1 MGLMRPKTADLDIVE
16 RSFYNDLS
24 HPNNGKSF
32 MSLIHIS
39 NLSKHFQVLNR
50 REGLSGAFRDLFSGD
65 YRNVKAVDG
74 ISLDIEAGEIV
85 GYIGPNGAGKSTT
98 IKMMTGILKP
108 SGGTIEINGIA
119 PYDNRIRQAQIMGVV
134 FGQRTQLWWD
144 LPVIESFK
152 ILKEIY
158 KVDQKTF
165 DDHMGLFNEL
175 VDLKKLYSQQVR
187 TLSLGQRMLCDIT
200 ASFLHNPQVV
210 FLDEPTIGLDISVK
224 AKMRSVIKELNST
237 RNTTIILTTH
247 DLGDVEALCQRI
259 IIIDKGLI
267 LFDGDIKKVNSLFGA
282 YRTLKLQ
289 IDGYNE
295 STPQLLSDKFTER
308 FGAGHGI
315 TIANPEEFWTD
326 VTIDQA
332 RTPLADV
339 LNFVMTSFTVSDV
352 RIVEIS
358 MENVVQQV
366 YDGALR

>member
-1 MGLMRPKTADLDIVE
+1 
-16 RSFYNDLS
+16 
-24 HPNNGKSF
+24 
-32 MSLIHIS
+32 MSLIHIKD
-39 NLSKHFQVLNR
+39 LTKHFKILNR

-65 YRNVKAVDG
+65 YRTIEAVAG
-74 ISLDIEAGEIV
+74 ISFDIEPGEIV

-108 SGGTIEINGIA
+108 TGGVIQVNGLA
-119 PYDNRIRQAQIMGVV
+119 PYDNRIRQAQITGVV

-165 DDHMGLFNEL
+165 DHHMDMFNDLVGLRS
-175 VDLKKLYSQQVR
+175 LYSQQVR

-224 AKMRSVIKELNST
+224 AKIRSVIQGLN
-237 RNTTIILTTH
+237 REHNTTIILTTH

-259 IIIDKGLI
+259 IIIDKGKI
-267 LFDGDIKKVNSLFGA
+267 LYDGHIKRVHELFGA

-289 IDGYNE
+289 IDSFTD
-295 STPQLLSDKFTER
+295 STFRTLTDKLSEKFGTE
-308 FGAGHGI
+308 HGI
-315 TIANPEEFWTD
+315 TIAETEEFWTD

-332 RTPLADV
+332 RTPLSDV
-339 LNFVMTSFTVSDV
+339 LSFVITTFPVSDV

-358 MENVVQQV
+358 MENVVRKV
-366 YDGALR
+366 YDGALA

>member
-1 MGLMRPKTADLDIVE
+1 
-16 RSFYNDLS
+16 
-24 HPNNGKSF
+24 
-32 MSLIHIS
+32 MSLIQIQ
-39 NLSKHFQVLNR
+39 NLSKHFKILNR
-50 REGLSGAFRDLFSGD
+50 REGLSGAFKDLFSGD
-65 YRNVKAVDG
+65 FRSVKAVDG
-74 ISLDIEAGEIV
+74 ISFDINAGEIV

-108 SGGTIEINGIA
+108 TDGTILINDHV
-119 PYDNRIRQAQIMGVV
+119 PYTNRIKQAQIMGVV

-165 DDHMGLFNEL
+165 DRHMDMFNEL
-175 VDLKKLYSQQVR
+175 VGLKALYSQQAR

-224 AKMRSVIKELNST
+224 AKIRTVIKELNRE

-247 DLGDVEALCQRI
+247 DLGDVEALCHRI
-259 IIIDKGLI
+259 IIIDKGKI
-267 LFDGDIKKVNSLFGA
+267 LYDGDIKKVNALFGA
-282 YRTLKLQ
+282 YRTIKVQINDFNETTIASLKNKL
-289 IDGYNE
+289 
-295 STPQLLSDKFTER
+295 TER
-308 FGAGHGI
+308 FGKDHGI
-315 TIANPEEFWTD
+315 IVAETEEFWTD

-332 RTPLADV
+332 RTPLSDV
-339 LNFVMTSFTVSDV
+339 LGFVMSNFAVSDV

-366 YDGALR
+366 YDGALG

>member
-1 MGLMRPKTADLDIVE
+1 
-16 RSFYNDLS
+16 
-24 HPNNGKSF
+24 
-32 MSLIHIS
+32 MSLIHIKD
-39 NLSKHFQVLNR
+39 LSKHFKILNR
-50 REGLSGAFRDLFSGD
+50 REGLGGAFRDLFSGNF
-65 YRNVKAVDG
+65 RTVEAVAG
-74 ISLDIEAGEIV
+74 ISFDIEAGEIV

-108 SGGTIEINGIA
+108 TGGAIQVNGLA
-119 PYDNRIRQAQIMGVV
+119 PYENRIHQAQIMGVV

-158 KVDQKTF
+158 KVDQRTF
-165 DDHMGLFNEL
+165 DKHMGLFNEL
-175 VDLKKLYSQQVR
+175 VGLNALYSQQVR
-187 TLSLGQRMLCDIT
+187 TLSLGQRMLCDIA

-224 AKMRSVIKELNST
+224 AKIRSLIKTLNSD

-259 IIIDKGLI
+259 IIIDKGKL
-267 LFDGDIKKVNSLFGA
+267 LYDGDIKRVNALFGA

-289 IDGYNE
+289 IDNF
-295 STPQLLSDKFTER
+295 TDATLQTLKDKLTEC

-315 TIANPEEFWTD
+315 TISETEEFWTD

-332 RTPLADV
+332 RTPLSDV
-339 LNFVMTSFTVSDV
+339 LSFVMKNFQVIDV

-358 MENVVQQV
+358 MENVVRKV
-366 YDGALR
+366 YDGALG

>member
-1 MGLMRPKTADLDIVE
+1 
-16 RSFYNDLS
+16 
-24 HPNNGKSF
+24 
-32 MSLIHIS
+32 MSLIHVKD
-39 NLSKHFQVLNR
+39 LSKHFKILNR
-50 REGLSGAFRDLFSGD
+50 REGLGGAFRDLFSGD
-65 YRNVKAVDG
+65 YRTVKAVDG
-74 ISLDIEAGEIV
+74 ISFDIETGEIV

-108 SGGTIEINGIA
+108 SGGTLQINGVA
-119 PYDNRIRQAQIMGVV
+119 PYENRIRQAQIMGVV

-165 DDHMGLFNEL
+165 DEHMGLFNDL
-175 VDLKKLYSQQVR
+175 VDLKALYSQQVR

-200 ASFLHNPQVV
+200 ASFLHNPQIV

-224 AKMRSVIKELNST
+224 AKMRTVIKELNEK
-237 RNTTIILTTH
+237 RKTTIILTTH

-259 IIIDKGLI
+259 IIIDKGCI
-267 LFDGDIKKVNSLFGA
+267 LYDGDIKRVNSLFGA

-289 IDGYNE
+289 IDGYTDE
-295 STPQLLSDKFTER
+295 TLKSLQDKFAAQ
-308 FGAGHGI
+308 FGADHHI
-315 TIANPEEFWTD
+315 SVAATEEFWTD

-332 RTPLADV
+332 RTPLSEV
-339 LNFVMTSFTVSDV
+339 LNFAMTNFPVSDV

-358 MENVVQQV
+358 MENVVQKV
-366 YDGALR
+366 YDGALG

>member
-1 MGLMRPKTADLDIVE
+1 
-16 RSFYNDLS
+16 
-24 HPNNGKSF
+24 
-32 MSLIHIS
+32 MSLIHVKD
-39 NLSKHFQVLNR
+39 LSKHFKILNR
-50 REGLSGAFRDLFSGD
+50 REGLGGAFRDLFSGN
-65 YRNVKAVDG
+65 YRTVEAVAG
-74 ISLDIEAGEIV
+74 VSFDIEAGEIV

-108 SGGTIEINGIA
+108 TGGQIQVNGLA
-119 PYDNRIRQAQIMGVV
+119 PYENRIRQAQIMGVV

-152 ILKEIY
+152 ILREIY

-165 DDHMGLFNEL
+165 DQHMDMFNEL
-175 VDLKKLYSQQVR
+175 VGLKGLYSQQVR

-224 AKMRSVIKELNST
+224 AKMRSVIKHLNQT

-247 DLGDVEALCQRI
+247 DLGDVEALCNRI
-259 IIIDKGLI
+259 IIIDKGKI
-267 LFDGDIKKVNSLFGA
+267 LYDGDIKRVNALFGA

-289 IDGYNE
+289 IDDFSEATVQSLKNKLE
-295 STPQLLSDKFTER
+295 ER
-308 FGAGHGI
+308 FGADHGI
-315 TIANPEEFWTD
+315 TIGETEEFWTD

-332 RTPLADV
+332 RTPLSDV
-339 LNFVMTSFTVSDV
+339 LNHVMTNFPVSDV

-358 MENVVQQV
+358 MENVVRKV
-366 YDGALR
+366 YDGALS

>member
-1 MGLMRPKTADLDIVE
+1 
-16 RSFYNDLS
+16 
-24 HPNNGKSF
+24 
-32 MSLIHIS
+32 MSLIHIE
-39 NLSKHFQVLNR
+39 NLNKHFKVLNR
-50 REGLSGAFRDLFSGD
+50 REGLCGAFRDLFSGN
-65 YRNVKAVDG
+65 YRTVKAVDG
-74 ISLDIEAGEIV
+74 ISYDIEAGEIV

-108 SGGTIEINGIA
+108 TDGTLLINGLA

-175 VDLKKLYSQQVR
+175 VSLKKLYSQQVR

-224 AKMRSVIKELNST
+224 AKMRAVIKELNQM
-237 RNTTIILTTH
+237 RKTTIILTTH
-247 DLGDVEALCQRI
+247 DLGDVEALCRRI
-259 IIIDKGLI
+259 IIIDKGKI
-267 LFDGDIKKVNSLFGA
+267 LYDGGIKRVTALFGA

-289 IDGYNE
+289 IDDFDD
-295 STPQLLSDKFTER
+295 STMQRLQDKLNER
-308 FGAGHGI
+308 FGADCGI
-315 TIANPEEFWTD
+315 VVAETEEFWTD

-332 RTPLADV
+332 RTHLSEV
-339 LNFVMTSFTVSDV
+339 LNFVMTNFPVFDV

-358 MENVVQQV
+358 MENVVQRI
-366 YDGALR
+366 YDGALQ

>member
-1 MGLMRPKTADLDIVE
+1 MT
-16 RSFYNDLS
+16 
-24 HPNNGKSF
+24 
-32 MSLIHIS
+32 LIHID
-39 NLSKHFQVLNR
+39 NLTKHFKILNR
-50 REGLSGAFRDLFSGD
+50 REGVGGAFRDLFSGS
-65 YRNVKAVDG
+65 YRTVEAVAG
-74 ISLDIEAGEIV
+74 ISFDIDAGEVV

-108 SGGTIEINGIA
+108 TSGVIEVNGRP

-152 ILKEIY
+152 ILREIY

-165 DDHMGLFNEL
+165 DRHMTMFNDLVGLGA
-175 VDLKKLYSQQVR
+175 LYSQQVR

-210 FLDEPTIGLDISVK
+210 FLDEPTIGLDISIK
-224 AKMRSVIKELNST
+224 AKIRSVIKELNNE

-259 IIIDKGLI
+259 IIIDKGKI
-267 LFDGDIKKVNSLFGA
+267 LYDGDIKKVNALFGA

-289 IDGYNE
+289 IDDFNE
-295 STPQLLSDKFTER
+295 KTLYKLNEKLCEH
-308 FGAGHGI
+308 FGDDSGI
-315 TIANPEEFWTD
+315 TVAETEEFWTD

-332 RTPLADV
+332 RTPLSDV
-339 LNFVMTSFTVSDV
+339 LGFIMSNFKVDDV
-352 RIVEIS
+352 RILEIS
-358 MENVVQQV
+358 MENVVRKV
-366 YDGALR
+366 YDGALG

>member
-1 MGLMRPKTADLDIVE
+1 
-16 RSFYNDLS
+16 
-24 HPNNGKSF
+24 
-32 MSLIHIS
+32 MSLIHVKD
-39 NLSKHFQVLNR
+39 LSKHFRILNR
-50 REGLSGAFRDLFSGD
+50 REGLGGAFRDLFSGD
-65 YRNVKAVDG
+65 YRTVKAVDG
-74 ISLDIEAGEIV
+74 ISFDIETGEIV

-108 SGGTIEINGIA
+108 SGGVLQINGQP
-119 PYDNRIRQAQIMGVV
+119 PYENRIRQAQIMGVV

-165 DDHMGLFNEL
+165 DEHMGLFNDL
-175 VDLKKLYSQQVR
+175 VDLKALYSQQVR

-200 ASFLHNPQVV
+200 ASFLHNPQIV

-224 AKMRSVIKELNST
+224 AKMRTVIKELNEK
-237 RNTTIILTTH
+237 RKTTIILTTH

-259 IIIDKGLI
+259 IIIDKGSI
-267 LFDGDIKKVNSLFGA
+267 LYDGDIKRVNSLFGA

-289 IDGYNE
+289 IDDFNDG
-295 STPQLLSDKFTER
+295 TLQTLKDKFAAQ
-308 FGAGHGI
+308 FGADNNI
-315 TIANPEEFWTD
+315 SVATTEEFWTD

-332 RTPLADV
+332 RTPLSDV
-339 LNFVMTSFTVSDV
+339 LNFAMTNFAVSDV

-358 MENVVQQV
+358 MENVVQKV
-366 YDGALR
+366 YDGALG

>member
-1 MGLMRPKTADLDIVE
+1 
-16 RSFYNDLS
+16 
-24 HPNNGKSF
+24 
-32 MSLIHIS
+32 MSLIHIE
-39 NLSKHFQVLNR
+39 NLTKHFKILNR
-50 REGLSGAFRDLFSGD
+50 REGLAGAFRDLFSGD
-65 YRNVKAVDG
+65 YRTVEAVAG
-74 ISLDIEAGEIV
+74 ISFDIEPGEIV

-108 SGGTIEINGIA
+108 TGGVIQVNGRI

-165 DDHMGLFNEL
+165 DHHMNMFNEL
-175 VDLKKLYSQQVR
+175 VGLKALYSQQVR

-200 ASFLHNPQVV
+200 ASFLHTPQVV
-210 FLDEPTIGLDISVK
+210 FLDEPTIGLDISIK
-224 AKMRSVIKELNST
+224 AKIRSVIQQLNRE

-259 IIIDKGLI
+259 IIIDKGKI
-267 LFDGDIKKVNSLFGA
+267 LYDGDIKRVNALFGA

-289 IDGYNE
+289 IADFTE
-295 STPQLLSDKFTER
+295 STLQEFVFKLHECYGPE
-308 FGAGHGI
+308 HGI
-315 TIANPEEFWTD
+315 SVAETEEFWTD

-332 RTPLADV
+332 RTPLSDV
-339 LNFVMTSFTVSDV
+339 LSFVMNNFPVIDV

-358 MENVVQQV
+358 MENVVRKV
-366 YDGALR
+366 YDGALA